1 MALQAGILQ
10 EKVVIEAPTEARN
23 AFGET
28 TLTWG
33 TFATRWAHIE
43 ATGYS
48 EQARRQQIGG
58 MVSHVVRMRYV
69 PGMTGKMR
77 LRWTSRG
84 DRLLYISSVVEKGRR
99 EEHECQCEEQAT

>member
-1 MALQAGILQ
+1 MLPAGILT
-10 EKVVIEAPTEARN
+10 EMVVIEAPTEARN
-23 AFGET
+23 SFGET
-28 TLTWG
+28 TLTWS
-33 TFATRWAHIE
+33 TFATRWASIE

-77 LRWTSRG
+77 IRWSSRG
-84 DRLLYISSVVEKGRR
+84 SRMLYISSVVEKGRS